1 MYDSTQ
7 VRRCTKC
14 QTLYPL
20 TPENFGQ
27 AKPGH
32 PRHRCREC
40 EKERCRD
47 YGQRHDRSGRDAK
60 RRALDKGMKYSDQQK
75 KAMYARQNGMCLLC
89 AKPLVRVD
97 DCSVDH
103 MLPITKDGGEGSNL
117 HLVHKLCNTDKY
129 DRTVEEHWQWRV
141 DSGFDLISI
150 GEQLSAMEKKGFP

>member
-1 MYDSTQ
+1 
-7 VRRCTKC
+7 
-14 QTLYPL
+14 
-20 TPENFGQ
+20 
-27 AKPGH
+27 
-32 PRHRCREC
+32 
-40 EKERCRD
+40 
-47 YGQRHDRSGRDAK
+47 
-60 RRALDKGMKYSDQQK
+60 MKYSDQQK